1 MIECRKYLLHTKRDN
16 VAMSFNALNTNKTL
30 NSIQAMRGI
39 AAVLVMLF
47 HYRLNFN
54 FSFYPFGNDILISGA
69 VGVPLFFIIS
79 GFIMGY
85 TQKNDGPSASLK
97 FVINRLCRIVPLYYF
112 CTILWVI
119 MLNINMDDAS
129 SFNSSVNLLKSF
141 LFIPLSSETP
151 PGFGYA
157 TLFVG
162 WSLNYEVFFYLL
174 FAMSLLLGRYKWA
187 FFFTATFSL
196 LVLAPG
202 VVDSPTLDAEHAYGF
217 ANSYVAMATNPL
229 IWNFAAGVAIALII
243 GKVNFDFTVPYIK
256 WISWLSIVLF
266 SWQYMSGFNAGVSIN
281 KWGIFSCLLLF
292 SMALREKLFGFNAPR
307 FLVFLGEISFSI
319 YLMHPIVK
327 EMVYAVLRNAGEQ
340 YTSGFVFGITCVSIT
355 ILLSAATHRFIE
367 LKVSNAIKYRLIPA
381 KAV

>member
-1 MIECRKYLLHTKRDN
+1 MIECRKYLLHTKRDD
-16 VAMSFNALNTNKTL
+16 VAMSASALNTNKTL

-54 FSFYPFGNDILISGA
+54 FSFYNFGNEILISGA

-119 MLNINMDDAS
+119 MLNVNMDDAS
-129 SFNSSVNLLKSF
+129 SFNDSINMFKSF
-141 LFIPLSSETP
+141 MFIPLSSDTP

-174 FAMSLLLGRYKWA
+174 FAMSLLLGRFKWV
-187 FFFTATFSL
+187 FFFTATFAL
-196 LVLAPG
+196 LVVVPG
-202 VVDSPTLDAEHAYGF
+202 IVDSPTLNAEHAYGF
-217 ANSYVAMATNPL
+217 TNPYVAMATNPL

-243 GKVNFDFTVPYIK
+243 GKVNFDFAATYIK
-256 WISWLSIVLF
+256 WASWLCIILF
-266 SWQYMSGFNAGVSIN
+266 AWQYLSGFNAGVSIN

-292 SMALREKLFGFNAPR
+292 FMTLREKIFGCNAPK

-319 YLMHPIVK
+319 YLMHPIAK
-327 EMVYAVLRNAGEQ
+327 EMVYAVLRNAGDK
-340 YTSGFVFGITCVSIT
+340 YTSGFVFGITCVAIT

-367 LKVSNAIKYRLIPA
+367 LRVSNAIKYKLLPA
-381 KAV
+381 KAQ